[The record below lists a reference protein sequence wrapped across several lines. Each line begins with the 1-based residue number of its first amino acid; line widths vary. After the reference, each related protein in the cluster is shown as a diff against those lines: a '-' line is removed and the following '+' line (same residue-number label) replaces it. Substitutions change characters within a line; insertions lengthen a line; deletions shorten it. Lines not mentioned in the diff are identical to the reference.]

1 MIKNCIMLFFGLL
14 LLSLNQCY
22 AVDSNYDDTPET
34 QVKFQH
40 EYSEDDFNFNDS
52 SSYLT
57 DEQLQ
62 EAQEINEIDD
72 NVGFWAKIIN
82 SSHFSSGT
90 ATKTY
95 IPINKIQ

>member
-1 MIKNCIMLFFGLL
+1 MIRKSALL
-14 LLSLNQCY
+14 LFSFMLLGLGQSY
-22 AVDSNYDDTPET
+22 AISNSQTETPET
-34 QVKFQH
+34 QVKYQQ
-40 EYSEDDFNFNDS
+40 ELSDDDFNFVDS
-52 SSYLT
+52 SNYLT

-72 NVGFWAKIIN
+72 NAGFWAKIIN

-95 IPINKIQ
+95 IPINKVQ

>member
-1 MIKNCIMLFFGLL
+1 MIRKSALLFFGFMLICL
-14 LLSLNQCY
+14 GQCY
-22 AVDSNYDDTPET
+22 AFDKMKSETPET
-34 QVKFQH
+34 QVKYQQ
-40 EYSEDDFNFNDS
+40 EVTDDDFNFVDS

-72 NVGFWAKIIN
+72 NAGFWAKIIN

-95 IPINKIQ
+95 IPINNIQ

>member
-1 MIKNCIMLFFGLL
+1 MIRKSALLFLGLTL
-14 LLSLNQCY
+14 LGFSSCY
-22 AVDSNYDDTPET
+22 AYDDVNSETPET
-34 QVKFQH
+34 KVKYQH
-40 EYSEDDFNFNDS
+40 EVSDDDFNFSDS
-52 SSYLT
+52 SNYLT

-72 NVGFWAKIIN
+72 NAGFWAKIIN

-95 IPINKIQ
+95 IPINKVQ

>member
-1 MIKNCIMLFFGLL
+1 MIRISALL
-14 LLSLNQCY
+14 LFSFMLLNCGNCF
-22 AVDSNYDDTPET
+22 ANNNNMTETPET
-34 QVKFQH
+34 QVKYQQ
-40 EYSEDDFNFNDS
+40 EYSEDDFNFVDS
-52 SSYLT
+52 SEYLT

-72 NVGFWAKIIN
+72 NAGFWAKIIN

-95 IPINKIQ
+95 IPINKVQ